1 MKLLVTGGTGFLGV
15 HLVPRLVAAGHQV
28 RLIARSAPKGPA
40 FEKAEYLPGDLKDRG
55 AVRRALT
62 GVDAVYHL
70 AGRVSFDSKDGR
82 EMYALHVDCTRELL
96 KDAREAK
103 VKRFILAS
111 TSGVIAVSKTERVG
125 TEDDDYPITVVGR
138 WPYYLSKI
146 YEEKLTLEFC
156 KRNALPLVVLNP
168 SLLMGPGDDRLSS
181 TWTVSKFL
189 NGDIPAMP
197 GGGLSFVDAR
207 DAADAF
213 VQALTRGEEGGR
225 HLLGVNMSLAEFYER
240 LERLSGVPAPKLKL
254 PSGMNV
260 LGARVLEKWAK
271 LRGSAPA
278 LAPEEVDIGEHWF
291 YLDASKS
298 ERLLGFKARDVQET
312 LFDTVRY
319 LVSRMP
325 AQSLP
330 GVHGRLAEARAGT

>member
-15 HLVPRLVAAGHQV
+15 HLVPKLVAAGHSV
-28 RLIARSAPKGPA
+28 RLIARSKPVGPA
-40 FEKAEYLPGDLKDRG
+40 FAKAEYQPGDLKDRD
-55 AVRRALT
+55 AVRKALL

-70 AGRVSFDSKDGR
+70 AGKVSFDPKYGR
-82 EMYALHVDCTRELL
+82 QMYELHVDCTRELL
-96 KDAREAK
+96 RDARDAK

-111 TSGVIAVSKTERVG
+111 TSGAIAVSKEERIG
-125 TEDDDYPITVVGR
+125 TEEDDYPITVVGR

-156 KRNALPLVVLNP
+156 RRNALPLVVLNP

-197 GGGLSFVDAR
+197 GGGISFVDAR

-225 HLLGVNMSLAEFYER
+225 HLMGVNMTLREFYER
-240 LERLSGVPAPKLKL
+240 LERLTGVPAPALRL
-254 PSGMNV
+254 PTKANM
-260 LGARVLEKWAK
+260 LGAHLLDRWAK
-271 LRGSAPA
+271 WRGTEPA
-278 LAPEEVDIGEHWF
+278 LVPGEVDVGEHWF
-291 YLDASKS
+291 FLDPSKA
-298 ERLLGFKARDVQET
+298 ERLLGFKARDPHET
-312 LFDTVRY
+312 LFDTVQY
-319 LVSRMP
+319 LMARLP
-325 AQSLP
+325 PGNLP
-330 GVHGRLAEARAGT
+330 GVRGKLAEARAGS